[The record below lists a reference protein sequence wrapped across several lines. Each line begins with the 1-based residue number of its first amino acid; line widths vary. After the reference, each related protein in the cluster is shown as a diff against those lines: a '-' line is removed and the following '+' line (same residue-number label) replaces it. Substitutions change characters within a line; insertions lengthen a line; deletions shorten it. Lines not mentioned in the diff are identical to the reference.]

1 MTSSGQAV
9 NEKEWRRMNLEW
21 ERRRRDAREDEQK
34 RRSREEEERK
44 HRMELR
50 QKSKQEENERR
61 KVEERRRREREN
73 LAGLREALGS
83 LRNEDK
89 IDVQVM
95 QFINTSVSQNPDC
108 DSAKYYFH
116 KESARKT

>member
-21 ERRRRDAREDEQK
+21 ERRRRDAREEEQK

-50 QKSKQEENERR
+50 QKSKQEETDRR

-83 LRNEDK
+83 LRKEDK
-89 IDVQVM
+89 LDVQVTQDDDDVM
-95 QFINTSVSQNPDC
+95 MIVTWFNI
-108 DSAKYYFH
+108 Y
-116 KESARKT
+116 KESARKA

>member
-1 MTSSGQAV
+1 MTKSGQAV
-9 NEKEWRRMNLEW
+9 DEKEWRRMNLEW
-21 ERRRRDAREDEQK
+21 ERRRRDAREEEQK

-50 QKSKQEENERR
+50 QKSKQEETDRR

-83 LRNEDK
+83 LRKEDK
-89 IDVQVM
+89 LDVQVTM
-95 QFINTSVSQNPDC
+95 DDDDVMMIVTWFNI
-108 DSAKYYFH
+108 Y
-116 KESARKT
+116 KESARKA

>member
-1 MTSSGQAV
+1 
-9 NEKEWRRMNLEW
+9 MNLEW
-21 ERRRRDAREDEQK
+21 ERRRRDAREEEQK

-50 QKSKQEENERR
+50 QKSKQEETDRR

-83 LRNEDK
+83 LRKEDK
-89 IDVQVM
+89 LDVQVTKDDDDVM
-95 QFINTSVSQNPDC
+95 MIVTWFNI
-108 DSAKYYFH
+108 Y
-116 KESARKT
+116 KESARKA

>member
-21 ERRRRDAREDEQK
+21 ERRRRDAREEEEQ
-34 RRSREEEERK
+34 RRSRETEERK

-50 QKSKQEENERR
+50 QKSKQEETDRR
-61 KVEERRRREREN
+61 KVEERRRQEREN

-83 LRNEDK
+83 LRKNDK
-89 IDVQVM
+89 LDVQVTTSS
-95 QFINTSVSQNPDC
+95 QRTWKVCLELKFIS
-108 DSAKYYFH
+108 
-116 KESARKT
+116 KEPARQT

>member
-1 MTSSGQAV
+1 MTSTGQAV

-21 ERRRRDAREDEQK
+21 ERRRRDAREEEEQ
-34 RRSREEEERK
+34 RRSRESEERK

-50 QKSKQEENERR
+50 QKSKQEENDRR

-83 LRNEDK
+83 LRNNDK
-89 IDVQVM
+89 LDVQVIT
-95 QFINTSVSQNPDC
+95 QCQRIWSVWLELNIIS
-108 DSAKYYFH
+108 
-116 KESARKT
+116 KEAARPT